1 MEFKRK
7 QPPLVEAAQGDT
19 TGNWKSQLDRS
30 GDMHKKIDNQCGTM
44 AHQVKPWSHAT
55 TEIYVIEPRLT
66 PLMLQIAVWCG
77 MA

>member
-44 AHQVKPWSHAT
+44 AHQVKHQKAT
-55 TEIYVIEPRLT
+55 CPDYCKHRLC
-66 PLMLQIAVWCG
+66 LAAQVASNQRK
-77 MA
+77 